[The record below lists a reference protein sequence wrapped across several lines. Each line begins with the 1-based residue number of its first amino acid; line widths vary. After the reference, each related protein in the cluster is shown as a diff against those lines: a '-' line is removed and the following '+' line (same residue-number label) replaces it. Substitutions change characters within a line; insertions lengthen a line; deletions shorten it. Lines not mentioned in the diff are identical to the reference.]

1 MLVCATICLGASAA
15 HAVPVQVLTRAALG
29 ATDFIDWG
37 TLGVPFMP
45 LSAPL
50 TAMSNGGIVAT
61 VSQPGD
67 LEFERRDQTTGGWAG
82 NFRGGDRLLWNRNL
96 SSAISITFA
105 TPISG
110 AGAQIQRNLLLPF
123 TVTLTAFDLGGA
135 ALASFSRSGA
145 SNTRGDNS
153 AIFLGVSN
161 DVANIARITYAVE
174 QGLALNQLDLT
185 TSTAPT
191 PVPAPE
197 PGTLLLLATALAGA
211 VAAGRRG
218 RS

>member
-1 MLVCATICLGASAA
+1 MLICATIGLGASAA
-15 HAVPVQVLTRAALG
+15 HAVPVKALTRAALG
-29 ATDFIDWG
+29 GTDFIDWG
-37 TLGVPFMP
+37 TLGLPFMK
-45 LSAPL
+45 LAAPL
-50 TAMSNGGIVAT
+50 TVTSKGGIVAS

-67 LEFERRDQTTGGWAG
+67 VGFERRDQTTGGWAG
-82 NFRGGDRLLWNRNL
+82 NFGAGDRLLWNRNR
-96 SSAISITFA
+96 SGTISITFA
-105 TPISG
+105 TPVSG
-110 AGAQIQRNLLLPF
+110 AGAQIQRDILTAF

-135 ALASFSRSGA
+135 ELASFSRSGE
-145 SNTRGDNS
+145 SNTQGDNS

-174 QGLALNQLDLT
+174 KGLAINQLDLT

-191 PVPAPE
+191 PVPE

-218 RS
+218 RP